1 MKHLKDNILEKL
13 KIDDITADNFIGSK
27 FPFTKSIDD
36 IEKFLNENGFH
47 GPDGNIKLKIK
58 EAIKY
63 FNKYAYN
70 FYYVYTIVGMNKH
83 LWFANMNRGNIS
95 DNNPLFYIY
104 NTGTTRTY
112 YICYN
117 ADSNDP
123 LYSLVDRK
131 EWIRELDRIFN

>member
-1 MKHLKDNILEKL
+1 MKTLKDCILEKL
-13 KIDDITADNFIGSK
+13 KVDDITADNFIGSN

-47 GPDGNIKLKIK
+47 CPDGNIQLKIK
-58 EAIKY
+58 QAIQY
-63 FNKYAYN
+63 FNKYAHN
-70 FYYVYTIVGMNKH
+70 FYYVYTIIGIDKK

-95 DNNPLFYIY
+95 NDNPLFYIY
-104 NTGTTRTY
+104 DTGGTRTY

-123 LYSLVDRK
+123 SYSLVDRK
-131 EWIRELDRIFN
+131 EWIRELDRIF